1 MVKTKK
7 PTVNQQMET
16 IKQQVMNNSSNI
28 AHQSDRTT
36 GVEKKFYKLG
46 KAWDVVLRVLGT
58 ALSLF
63 IAVFGYMATRGL
75 YNANNVLSSR
85 PSFEAVLGCGALA
98 VIIFVVAEALV
109 WIIVNAISVNKID
122 VIENI

>member
-1 MVKTKK
+1 MAKIKKTI
-7 PTVNQQMET
+7 VNQQIENL
-16 IKQQVMNNSSNI
+16 KRQVMTNSNNI
-28 AHQSDRTT
+28 AHQNDRTT

-58 ALSLF
+58 VLSLF